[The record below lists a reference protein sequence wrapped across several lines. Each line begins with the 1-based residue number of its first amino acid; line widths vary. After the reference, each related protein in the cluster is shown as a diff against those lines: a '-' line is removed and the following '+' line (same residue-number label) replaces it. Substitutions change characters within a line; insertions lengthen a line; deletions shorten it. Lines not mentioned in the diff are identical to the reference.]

1 MNFLLVAGIAEGIVR
16 ICRIS
21 QTGKA
26 DCQVVYEAAG
36 KFYGKYPETYIIVRV
51 WERPTNR
58 EGRI

>member
-26 DCQVVYEAAG
+26 DCQ
-36 KFYGKYPETYIIVRV
+36 
-51 WERPTNR
+51 
-58 EGRI
+58 GRKG